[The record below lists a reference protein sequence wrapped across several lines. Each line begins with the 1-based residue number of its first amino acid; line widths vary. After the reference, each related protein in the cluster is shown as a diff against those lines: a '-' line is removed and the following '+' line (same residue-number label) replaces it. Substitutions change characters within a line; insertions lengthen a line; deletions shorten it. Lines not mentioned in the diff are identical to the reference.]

1 VSTRGGLICGKVLE
15 GKHSPVLTEVAMG
28 FFSWH
33 RQQVTIWQNR
43 LHLDSYQLLWIAFF
57 KGLILG
63 GLIIAWWL

>member
-1 VSTRGGLICGKVLE
+1 
-15 GKHSPVLTEVAMG
+15 MG

>member
-1 VSTRGGLICGKVLE
+1 
-15 GKHSPVLTEVAMG
+15 MG

-63 GLIIAWWL
+63 RIDHRVVALTR